1 MRRLHPTQPTSHA
14 LPGIPGATSLYF
26 VGSRGGRLQAGRH
39 HTLEARRHAL
49 DGPRRQCHPR
59 STLLSP
65 QRTLRGLLGTPRGAE
80 GRMTLST
87 FMSHTRPKQASG
99 AAYSRRGIWHRSN
112 RPGMTKAYPNAWF
125 VPHWTSLYDLW
136 CRANPPEQVSDQLTL
151 WSM

>member
-87 FMSHTRPKQASG
+87 FMSHTRVARVAKLHAESFREIPSG
-99 AAYSRRGIWHRSN
+99 TIH
-112 RPGMTKAYPNAWF
+112 
-125 VPHWTSLYDLW
+125 
-136 CRANPPEQVSDQLTL
+136 PPQVHGCPAREP
-151 WSM
+151 